1 MNYPFADAVLD
12 FVRFAN
18 GDSFFNSI
26 MSIVENYPPQVL
38 SVLMNHI
45 GTHDTVRAITRLAGE
60 NPDGHDR
67 TWQFEHNTLSKF
79 DYLRGVSMMK
89 IASLIQFTLPG
100 VPSIYYGDE
109 IGMQGM
115 KDPFNRG
122 CMAWDDVNDELLK
135 WYKRLGQIRHSSKAF
150 INGDFEKVYCDG
162 GVIAYSRNC
171 EYDSV
176 LVAINNSNESKKI
189 FVGTQWD
196 NSYSLFDEI
205 CVDGFITL
213 PPYRYTLVSKQNK

>member
-1 MNYPFADAVLD
+1 
-12 FVRFAN
+12 
-18 GDSFFNSI
+18 
-26 MSIVENYPPQVL
+26 
-38 SVLMNHI
+38 MNHI
-45 GTHDTVRAITRLAGE
+45 GTHDTERAITRLAGE

-67 TWQFEHNTLSKF
+67 AWQFEHNTLSEF
-79 DYLRGVSMMK
+79 DYLKGISMMK

-122 CMAWDDVNDELLK
+122 CMPWDKPNEELLK

-150 INGDFEKVYCDG
+150 IDGDFEKLYCDG
-162 GVIAYSRNC
+162 GVIAYSRSSEGDNI
-171 EYDSV
+171 
-176 LVAINNSNESKKI
+176 LVAINNSNEQKRI

-196 NSYSLFDEI
+196 NSYSLFDEKS
-205 CVDGFITL
+205 VDGFVNL
-213 PPYRYTLVSKQNK
+213 PPYRYTLLSKKEY